1 MMESERPAQSRFAAA
16 LSRWRGFWF
25 APEPVYTLGLVRMAF
40 GALAVLW
47 TLSLFPDLHELFGMN
62 GPVPQQ
68 PTLDY
73 RWGIFQVWTGDT
85 AISIGWVVLLLSA
98 IAMAVGWRSRLAA
111 ILVFVLL
118 SSFMRRDPWIFTA
131 GDGVIS
137 VTALYLALSS
147 CGAALSLDQRRR
159 TGSFWTAQCRAPWPI
174 RLMQVQLSVIYL
186 VSVQAKLSGKPWVD
200 GYAVAYAWR
209 TDYKWAI
216 LPAPQWMSENAIIVN
231 VATWGTLAI
240 ELAIAI
246 LVWNRRLRPWVLAA
260 GVLMHLMIL
269 LSLNVGFF
277 SPAMFV
283 LYLAFVSWETVQRM
297 PTLITRAWSRLRG
310 RGHDGSDEGAVSS
323 ASAPAVSAETPSC
336 LRGPPRRRTAA
347 RTARSARPPGG
358 QTLPEWQP

>member
-16 LSRWRGFWF
+16 LNRWRGFWF

-47 TLSLFPDLHELFGMN
+47 TLSLFPDLHELFGVN

-98 IAMAVGWRSRLAA
+98 IAVAVGWHSRLAA

-118 SSFMRRDPWIFTA
+118 TSFMRRDPWIFTA

-186 VSVQAKLSGKPWVD
+186 VSVQAKLSGKPWVG

-246 LVWNRRLRPWVLAA
+246 LIWNRRLRPWVLAA
-260 GVLMHLMIL
+260 GVLLHLMIL

-310 RGHDGSDEGAVSS
+310 RGRDGSDEGVVSS

-358 QTLPEWQP
+358 RTLPEWQP